1 MSKLEDY
8 TASAGTKLYGR
19 ERELARLSSLA
30 RTRKLTIIYGPRGS
44 GKRELALA
52 LASAI
57 DWAET
62 VVVDASL
69 SKVWPTGKGFDA
81 LEDELRS
88 GASINDIVTSAVE
101 AAKSRGVRRLVVAVV
116 DVDLMERYRL
126 VPAEAGLGAASADVK
141 SLSHNLTR
149 GTLGP
154 GVSVLLTS
162 SNGFLGNLY
171 VRGLLL
177 QAATGYILLE
187 GLDPAAFKAFMAE
200 YEGKA
205 GGCRLDQ
212 RLLEAMSGR
221 IPGMAIEL
229 CTLLRD
235 DLTEW
240 VAERLSVM
248 EAALAGARVE
258 VSRFIEW
265 DVDESTLIKLSAEVV
280 DKPIKPLEAPHAY
293 MLTESLAAKGLV
305 YPQLTARG
313 VVARDPHGLFK
324 AALEEAASRGLG
336 SLVELEPEAVIR
348 RLLEAS
354 VSGV

>member
-1 MSKLEDY
+1 MGKPEGY
-8 TASAGTKLYGR
+8 TTSAGTKLYGR
-19 ERELARLSSLA
+19 EKELARLSSLA

-44 GKRELALA
+44 GKRELTLA
-52 LASAI
+52 LASTI

-69 SKVWPTGKGFDA
+69 SRVWPSGRGFEA

-88 GASINDIVTSAVE
+88 GASIDGIVASAVE
-101 AAKSRGVRRLVVAVV
+101 AAKSRGVRRLVVAII

-187 GLDPAAFKAFMAE
+187 GLDTAAFKSFMAE
-200 YEGKA
+200 YEGKT

-212 RLLEAMSGR
+212 RLLEAASGG
-221 IPGMAIEL
+221 IPGVAIEL
-229 CTLLRD
+229 CTLGRD
-235 DLTEW
+235 ELAEW

-265 DVDESTLIKLSAEVV
+265 DVDESTLIKLSAEVIGR
-280 DKPIKPLEAPHAY
+280 PIKPLEAPHAY

-305 YPQLTARG
+305 YPQLTAKG

-324 AALEEAASRGLG
+324 AALEEAARRGLG
-336 SLVELEPEAVIR
+336 SLTELEPEAVIR

-354 VSGV
+354 ASGV